1 MRVLSAVLLSTAL
14 MVPGL
19 APTLALADDHIAP
32 ATITVTG
39 EGVVTAAPDLATVSL
54 GVTTQGDTAAAAMAA
69 NTEALTAVLARVKA
83 AGVEDRDIQTSTLN
97 LNPNWSNSDGSS
109 MAVIQGYVA
118 TNLLSIRVRDMAKL
132 GEVLD
137 AAITDGANTLNGISF
152 GLAEPDPAMDEARR
166 SAVAKAKARAE
177 LLVTAA
183 GASLGKIVSINEA
196 GMSSPMPMFR
206 MEAAMADAPVP
217 VQGGEV
223 GVTANVTIT
232 WEIVQP

>member
-19 APTLALADDHIAP
+19 APTMALADDHIGP

-54 GVTTQGDTAAAAMAA
+54 GVTTQGETAAAAMAA
-69 NTEALTAVLARVKA
+69 NTEALTAVLERVKA

-109 MAVIQGYVA
+109 MPVIQGYVA
-118 TNLLSIRVRDMAKL
+118 SNILSIRVRDLAKL
-132 GEVLD
+132 GGVLD

-152 GLAEPDPAMDEARR
+152 GLAEPDPAMDEARKE
-166 SAVAKAKARAE
+166 AVAKARARAE

-183 GASLGKIVSINEA
+183 GASLGKIVSINES
-196 GMSSPMPMFR
+196 GMGMPVPMYR